1 MDQIQASGG
10 RVIGAAYGAGALVSA
25 CALLLSG
32 RESADLLLLT
42 GLTVTTALVGVVLFV
57 TSSRTPP
64 SWLLHLCTGLG
75 SVLAGVGMLAAGGGA
90 TSATIAMFLVWIA
103 CAAVVFLPRPGAYV
117 QAALAVLVQAGCLV
131 ALGDGRHA
139 PTRVAATVLI
149 ATLTALAARAWMD
162 RAARAAGTDALTG
175 LPNRSAVTR
184 LLDRE
189 LARAGR
195 AGHEVSVVC
204 LDLDNL
210 KAINDSE
217 GHAAGDRALVEVAR
231 CWSDE
236 LRAEDVLA
244 RVGGDEFVAVLVG
257 TDEATAGEVVR
268 RLVAATPDHLG
279 ASIGVA
285 TARTSLD
292 GPTLLDQAD
301 AAMYEEKR
309 RRRRGARA
317 ERSKR
322 LRSAAVSPGHDA
334 LFILDDDAFV
344 TLLAA
349 RVSAALE
356 AGETFLVIATQ
367 PHRAA
372 LRSRL
377 GDQLRIAEQT
387 GRYLELDAVETL
399 DHIAP
404 AGRPDAALINESMG
418 NLLRGLTFDGRTVQ
432 SYGEMVGLLWS
443 RENVQ
448 GAMALEDIWNDLLG
462 RIHVRV
468 LCGYPTAG
476 SDALDHGY
484 AEICARHVHVSIAD

>member
-1 MDQIQASGG
+1 MNQIQASGG

-25 CALLLSG
+25 CALMLPN
-32 RESADLLLLT
+32 RESVDLLLLA
-42 GLTVTTALVGVVLFV
+42 GLTVTAALVGVVLFV
-57 TSSRTPP
+57 TSSGTPP
-64 SWLLHLCTGLG
+64 SWLLHLCAGLG

-90 TSATIAMFLVWIA
+90 PSATIAMFLVWIA
-103 CAAVVFLPRPGAYV
+103 CASVVFLPRPGAYV
-117 QAALAVLVQAGCLV
+117 QVALAALVQAGCLAV
-131 ALGDGRHA
+131 LGDGRHA
-139 PTRVAATVLI
+139 PARVAATVLI
-149 ATLTALAARAWMD
+149 ATLTGLAARAWMD

-189 LARAGR
+189 LARADR
-195 AGHEVSVVC
+195 ARHEVSVVC

-210 KAINDSE
+210 KAINDSD
-217 GHAAGDRALVEVAR
+217 GHAAGDRALVDVAR

-257 TDEATAGEVVR
+257 TDEATAREVVR
-268 RLVAATPDHLG
+268 RLAAAIPDHLG

-285 TARTSLD
+285 TARTRLD
-292 GPTLLDQAD
+292 GPTLLDRAD
-301 AAMYEEKR
+301 AAMYEDKR

-322 LRSAAVSPGHDA
+322 LRSASASPGHDA
-334 LFILDDDAFV
+334 LFILDDDAFL
-344 TLLAA
+344 TLLEA
-349 RVSAALE
+349 RVGAALE
-356 AGETFLVIATQ
+356 AGETFVVIATE

-418 NLLRGLTFDGRTVQ
+418 NLLRGLTFDGRKVQ

-448 GAMALEDIWNDLLG
+448 GAMALEDIWNDLL
-462 RIHVRV
+462 RQIDVRV

>member
-1 MDQIQASGG
+1 MSRIQANGG
-10 RVIGAAYGAGALVSA
+10 RVIGAAYGAGALASA
-25 CALLLSG
+25 CALVLPG
-32 RESADLLLLT
+32 RESADPLLLA
-42 GLTVTTALVGVVLFV
+42 GLTMTAGLVGVALFV
-57 TSSRTPP
+57 TSSATPP
-64 SWLLHLCTGLG
+64 LWLLHLCTGLG
-75 SVLAGVGMLAAGGGA
+75 SLLAGVGMLAAGGGA
-90 TSATIAMFLVWIA
+90 PSATIAMFLVWIA
-103 CAAVVFLPRPGAYV
+103 CASVVFLPRPGAYV
-117 QAALAVLVQAGCLV
+117 QVALAALTQAGSLV

-139 PTRVAATVLI
+139 LARVAATVLI
-149 ATLTALAARAWMD
+149 ATLTGLAARAWMD
-162 RAARAAGTDALTG
+162 RAARAAGTDTLTG
-175 LPNRSAVTR
+175 LPNRGAVTS

-189 LARAGR
+189 LAKAGP

-210 KAINDSE
+210 KAINDST
-217 GHAAGDRALVEVAR
+217 GHAAGDRALVDVAR

-236 LRAEDVLA
+236 LRADDVLA

-257 TDEATAGEVVR
+257 TDEATAADVVR
-268 RLVAATPDHLG
+268 RLAAATPAHLG

-285 TARTSLD
+285 TARTWLD

-322 LRSAAVSPGHDA
+322 LRSASVSPGHDA
-334 LFILDDDAFV
+334 LFIIDDDVFN
-344 TLLAA
+344 TLLAS
-349 RVSAALE
+349 RISAALE
-356 AGETFLVIATQ
+356 AGETFVVVAEQ
-367 PHRAA
+367 SHRAA
-372 LRSRL
+372 LRETL

-387 GRYLELDAVETL
+387 GRYLELDAAETL

-404 AGRPDAALINESMG
+404 GGRPDVALINESMG
-418 NLLRGLTFDGRTVQ
+418 NLLRGLTFDGRKVQ
-432 SYGEMVGLLWS
+432 TYGEMVGLLWS

-462 RIHVRV
+462 RIDVQI

-484 AEICARHVHVSIAD
+484 AEICARHAHVAIAN

>member
-1 MDQIQASGG
+1 MSRIQASGG

-25 CALLLSG
+25 CAMILPGWEPANPVLL
-32 RESADLLLLT
+32 A
-42 GLTVTTALVGVVLFV
+42 GLTVTAALVGLTLFV
-57 TSSRTPP
+57 TSSGMPP
-64 SWLLHLCTGLG
+64 SWLLHLCAGLG
-75 SVLAGVGMLAAGGGA
+75 SVLAGIGMLAAGGGA
-90 TSATIAMFLVWIA
+90 PSATIAMFLVWIA
-103 CAAVVFLPRPGAYV
+103 SASVVFLPRPGAYAQV
-117 QAALAVLVQAGCLV
+117 ALAALIQSGCLV

-139 PTRVAATVLI
+139 PARVAATVLI
-149 ATLTALAARAWMD
+149 ATLTGLAARAWMD

-189 LARAGR
+189 LARADR

-210 KAINDSE
+210 KAINDSD
-217 GHAAGDRALVEVAR
+217 GHAAGDRALVDVAH

-236 LRAEDVLA
+236 LRTEDVLA

-257 TDEATAGEVVR
+257 TDEAKAGDVVR
-268 RLVAATPDHLG
+268 RLATATPEHLG

-301 AAMYEEKR
+301 TAMYEEKR
-309 RRRRGARA
+309 RRRRAARA

-322 LRSAAVSPGHDA
+322 LRSASVTPGHDA
-334 LFILDDDAFV
+334 VFILEDDTFI
-344 TLLAA
+344 TLLAS
-349 RVSAALE
+349 RISAALE
-356 AGETFLVIATQ
+356 AGETFVVIATQ

-372 LRSRL
+372 LRSTL

-387 GRYLELDAVETL
+387 GRYLELDAEETL

-404 AGRPDAALINESMG
+404 DGRPDSTLINESMG
-418 NLLRGLTFDGRTVQ
+418 NLLRGLTFDGRKVQ
-432 SYGEMVGLLWS
+432 AYGEMVGLLWS

-448 GAMALEDIWNDLLG
+448 GAMALEDIWNDLRGL
-462 RIHVRV
+462 IDFQI

-476 SDALDHGY
+476 SDALDQGL
-484 AEICARHVHVSIAD
+484 AEICARHAHVSIAD